1 LCDNGYRKIYT
12 EFLFMFYMQK
22 IKSIFRLTSV
32 VSTIFCCAAVALAQS
47 PATGGIG
54 GRPAYPTGANI
65 HSQSWF
71 IYNLEPGGRV
81 DDAVK
86 VINTTNKTMQVDLYP
101 TDSLLA
107 SGGSFSC
114 EQRVDTRD
122 GVGSWLRL
130 STNRI
135 TLEPGASREIPF
147 SMTVA
152 NNADVGEHSGCIV
165 IEDANQT
172 PQAGGGV
179 AVITRSAVRVYNT
192 VPGELTRKIE
202 ISGFSVS
209 KTDNTGVRILKPR
222 VRNTG
227 NVSVDTGITVAA
239 RNIFGGKAYFYE
251 GGYTLARGDESFWEF
266 EMKRPFWGG
275 VYKGNFAATYD
286 ANSSAS
292 LGVSANSSLTTLQ
305 SRVVWFW
312 SWPTTWG
319 WVAWLV
325 LALLAW
331 YGYRLYRRHQAT
343 WEWIKNSWVN
353 HMVGRDE
360 GIDDLGEKY
369 NVDWR
374 LIAKANEMTSP
385 YTLKMGQN
393 IKVPP
398 TRSKS
403 VEAAPAAKATKVKV
417 KTKPKTKPVVNKKTP
432 TNKPAAKTIKRTTK
446 VAKKATAKKK

>member
-1 LCDNGYRKIYT
+1 
-12 EFLFMFYMQK
+12 MQK
-22 IKSIFRLTSV
+22 IKNIFRLTSI
-32 VSTIFCCAAVALAQS
+32 VSTIFCFATVVLAQS
-47 PATGGIG
+47 PATGGVG

-71 IYNLEPGGRV
+71 IYNLEPGGRI

-86 VINTTNKTMQVDLYP
+86 VINTTNRTMQVDLYP
-101 TDSLLA
+101 TDSLFA

-202 ISGFSVS
+202 ISSFSVS
-209 KTDNTGVRILKPR
+209 KGVNNAGVWVLKPR

-239 RNIFGGKAYFYE
+239 RNILGGKVYFYE
-251 GGYTLARGDESFWEF
+251 GGYTLTRGDESFWEF

-275 VYKGNFAATYD
+275 VYKGNFTATYD

-292 LGVSANSSLTTLQ
+292 LGVSTSSPLTTLQ
-305 SRVVWFW
+305 SRVIWFW

-343 WEWIKNSWVN
+343 LEWIKNSWVN
-353 HMVGRDE
+353 HTVGRDE

-374 LIAKANEMTSP
+374 LIAKANGMTSP

-398 TRSKS
+398 TRSKP
-403 VEAAPAAKATKVKV
+403 VEVAPTTKT
-417 KTKPKTKPVVNKKTP
+417 TKPKVKAKAKPKAKPVASKKTS
-432 TNKPAAKTIKRTTK
+432 TNKPTTKTIKRTTK
-446 VAKKATAKKK
+446 VVKKATVKKKK